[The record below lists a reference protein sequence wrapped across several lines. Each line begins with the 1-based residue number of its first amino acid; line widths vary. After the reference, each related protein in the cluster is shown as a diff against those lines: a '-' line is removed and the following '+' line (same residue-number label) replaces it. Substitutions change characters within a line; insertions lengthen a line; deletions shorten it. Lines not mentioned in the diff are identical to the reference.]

1 MGKKLVRH
9 EVTDSTRK
17 QVEAL
22 VSFGITQVD
31 IATYLGISHDTLSRR
46 YKAELE
52 TGLTKA
58 IAKVASVLFYK
69 ATVEKDMTAVIFFL
83 KTRGRWR
90 EKDREEDGA
99 KDSLVQKLIDK
110 L

>member
-1 MGKKLVRH
+1 MGKWVKH
-9 EVTDSTRK
+9 EVTDKTRN

-22 VSFGITQVD
+22 VSFGISHVD
-31 IATYLGISHDTLSRR
+31 IANYMGISPDTLTRR
-46 YKAELE
+46 YKTELE
-52 TGLTKA
+52 NGLTKA
-58 IAKVASVLFYK
+58 VAKVASVLFYK

-83 KTRGRWR
+83 KTRGKWR
-90 EKDREEDGA
+90 EKDRDDEDK